1 MTFGLKNADTTYQRA
16 MNLIFYDLLGIILE
30 INIDEIITSDNMDHH
45 LANLCLTL
53 ERICRYGLKM
63 NPLKCA
69 FGVSARKF
77 LGFIIYEHGL
87 EIDPKK
93 IESIKKVQP
102 PQSKNDMQKFLG
114 KLNYLRWFISN
125 LSGKITN
132 ALIWFFQTITITC
145 QFYKGKNKNYLLP
158 VVAVAMSPRSFCQT
172 QPL

>member
-1 MTFGLKNADTTYQRA
+1 MTFGLNNADTTYQRA

-69 FGVSARKF
+69 FGVSAGKF
-77 LGFIIYEHGL
+77 LGFIIYEHGI

-114 KLNYLRWFISN
+114 KLNYLR
-125 LSGKITN
+125 
-132 ALIWFFQTITITC
+132 
-145 QFYKGKNKNYLLP
+145 
-158 VVAVAMSPRSFCQT
+158 
-172 QPL
+172 